1 MRRSRALGGQAA
13 RDALD
18 HRGDGHG
25 RPRTGL
31 VDLGHEDRDRHSGH
45 RTDEPGTDALRRLP
59 ARSALE

>member
-1 MRRSRALGGQAA
+1 M
-13 RDALD
+13 D